1 MAKSI
6 LPSESLLAAL
16 PAELSHSLF
25 AQARALSLPAHQTL
39 FFAGDE
45 GDGCYLIKE
54 GLLKASVVAPAGGER
69 ILAILGPGSVVGEL
83 SIIDG
88 APRSATIAAL
98 RDSELSFV
106 SRAVFEAFARS
117 RPELYLHL
125 TALLAHRLRD
135 SNDALMA
142 TNFLSVKGRVARAL
156 LSLAEAFG
164 RDVGQGR
171 VVLSQ
176 KVSQSDLAAMAGIAR
191 ENVSRVLND
200 WVKRSLISRLAGYYC
215 LEKPA
220 ALREEAEV

>member
-1 MAKSI
+1 M
-6 LPSESLLAAL
+6 
-16 PAELSHSLF
+16 
-25 AQARALSLPAHQTL
+25 
-39 FFAGDE
+39 
-45 GDGCYLIKE
+45 
-54 GLLKASVVAPAGGER
+54 
-69 ILAILGPGSVVGEL
+69 
-83 SIIDG
+83 
-88 APRSATIAAL
+88 
-98 RDSELSFV
+98 
-106 SRAVFEAFARS
+106 
-117 RPELYLHL
+117 
-125 TALLAHRLRD
+125 
-135 SNDALMA
+135 
-142 TNFLSVKGRVARAL
+142 KGRVARAL